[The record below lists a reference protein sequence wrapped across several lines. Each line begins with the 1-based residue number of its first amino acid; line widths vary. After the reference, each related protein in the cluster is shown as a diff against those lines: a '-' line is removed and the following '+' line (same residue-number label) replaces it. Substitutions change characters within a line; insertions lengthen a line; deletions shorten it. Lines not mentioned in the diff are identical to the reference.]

1 MIRKKICIRDGKRC
15 LKILLITTT
24 KNNSIAHA
32 KGKEKKN
39 KNPERMT
46 DGQEEVWQNVQLF
59 KGCHNIIFHMS
70 LQITLAFT

>member
-32 KGKEKKN
+32 KGKEKKKQKPG
-39 KNPERMT
+39 KNDRWTRGSLAER
-46 DGQEEVWQNVQLF
+46 
-59 KGCHNIIFHMS
+59 S
-70 LQITLAFT
+70 AF